1 MQFSGRSEL
10 KTQGD
15 RNKVFEDGVLVP
27 AGGEG
32 ASAIGL
38 QDVAADASVL
48 VEDRCIP
55 QIYFPVF
62 PLIAYA
68 GIKGQSIGTRYGR
81 SERARRNGALIQNE
95 SGSCHP
101 RRGQTVTAP
110 EAKRAGVFPLF
121 LDKKAAQR
129 SA

>member
-1 MQFSGRSEL
+1 MQFLGRSEL
-10 KTQGD
+10 KSQGD
-15 RNKVFEDGVLVP
+15 RNKVFEDGILVP

-32 ASAIGL
+32 ARAVGL
-38 QDVAADASVL
+38 QDVVAHASVL

-62 PLIAYA
+62 PLMAYA

-95 SGSCHP
+95 SGSCNP
-101 RRGQTVTAP
+101 RRGQTVAASET
-110 EAKRAGVFPLF
+110 KSVGIFPLF